1 MLSTHNQ
8 VKGLNPVGPEVLVN
22 NPLASRGPVE
32 RRISPRVPVSL
43 EALWDALS
51 GRREARVSDIS
62 LHGCFLEACGQTSV
76 GERVRFL
83 LRTPTERWIQLSG
96 EVVFYQPMVGFGL
109 RFMEL
114 SQHDQAMLRQLVE
127 FYS

>member
-1 MLSTHNQ
+1 MLSTNNQIEYHNPIRHEAL
-8 VKGLNPVGPEVLVN
+8 VNSSPVGL
-22 NPLASRGPVE
+22 GPAE
-32 RRISPRVPVSL
+32 RRISPRVSVSL
-43 EALWDALS
+43 EALWEALS

-76 GERVRFL
+76 GERMRFL
-83 LRTPTERWIQLSG
+83 LKTPSGRWINLCG

-109 RFMEL
+109 RFTEL
-114 SQHDQAMLRQLVE
+114 SALDQAMLRQLVE